1 MLVVVSSNGEGHQVQ
16 SECSLESDHCHKA
29 VPRRVSS
36 SLRSSFMVSSS
47 HVVSPC
53 FAPCH
58 MVNGAK
64 YARLV
69 FSGELTS
76 IYLDALLKLG
86 REEEGDVRVIGSEM
100 EG

>member
-1 MLVVVSSNGEGHQVQ
+1 
-16 SECSLESDHCHKA
+16 
-29 VPRRVSS
+29 
-36 SLRSSFMVSSS
+36 
-47 HVVSPC
+47 
-53 FAPCH
+53 